1 MENWKENTIEHLC
14 KRIQSG
20 GTPKSD
26 MAEYYGGEIPFVTIE
41 DITASD
47 RYLTKTKKSIT
58 EEGVRNS
65 AAWVVP
71 VDSIMYSIYA
81 TLGVPLINKIK
92 VATNQ
97 AILNLIVNSHKI
109 DREYLY
115 YYLLSLKSQIYQFST
130 QTTQSNLNAAIVKS
144 FKVRYPEN
152 ITEQTRIA
160 QILSKADE
168 AISQTEAL
176 IAKYQRIK
184 TGLIQDLLTRG
195 IDENGNIRS
204 KATHEFVVKNG
215 MEVPVEW
222 EVDNLEKYCN
232 KIGDGVHSSV
242 TFSVGESVPFLFVS
256 CIKEG
261 EILWKN
267 TTQISEI
274 EYERIGIKVNKNDD
288 VVLYSVVG
296 SYGNAVKVSGATKL
310 AFQRHIAYMIPQK
323 GILNANFLE
332 VLLNSQYGKKQ
343 ADFFAIGNAQKT
355 ITLGALKNYT
365 IILPPIEE
373 QENVLQAIQKQEKI
387 IKDCQNHLTKLQSLK
402 KGLMQD
408 LLSGKVRVN
417 N

>member
-1 MENWKENTIEHLC
+1 MENWINIKVKDLCNIGRGRVINQKEINERVGVYPVYSSQSQNNGEMGKIE
-14 KRIQSG
+14 
-20 GTPKSD
+20 TYD
-26 MAEYYGGEIPFVTIE
+26 FDGEFVTWTT
-41 DITASD
+41 DGAYAGTVFY
-47 RYLTKTKKSIT
+47 R
-58 EEGVRNS
+58 EGKFNCTNVCG
-65 AAWVVP
+65 
-71 VDSIMYSIYA
+71 
-81 TLGVPLINKIK
+81 TLKAKNE
-92 VATNQ
+92 Q
-97 AILNLIVNSHKI
+97 NLDLKF
-109 DREYLY
+109 LA
-115 YYLLSLKSQIYQFST
+115 YLLSTESKKYVSYLGNPKLMNGVVSEISLSIPASKS
-130 QTTQSNLNAAIVKS
+130 
-144 FKVRYPEN
+144 
-152 ITEQTRIA
+152 EQTRIA

-184 TGLIQDLLTRG
+184 MGLMQDLLTRG
-195 IDENGNIRS
+195 IDKNGNIRS
-204 KATHEFVVKNG
+204 KATHKFVVKNG

-242 TFSVGESVPFLFVS
+242 TFSIGESVPFLFVS

-365 IILPPIEE
+365 IILPSIEE
-373 QENVLQAIQKQEKI
+373 QEKVLQAIQKQEKI
-387 IKDCQNHLTKLQSLK
+387 IKDCQNYLTKLQSLK

-408 LLSGKVRVN
+408 LLSGKVRVKT
-417 N
+417 